1 MKDLQPVVVATTR
14 RETLKRV
21 LLGAA
26 VTATLAGRATGH
38 AESQGS
44 AFAPPMTII
53 NARIFDGQWVLD
65 ADSVAVEN
73 GRIAEI
79 GKNLPRRGT
88 VVDARGGTL
97 LPGLVDA
104 HSHPMT
110 AEALRVAVLFGVTTV
125 LDMGGAWTPQ
135 TRKEAQANDQIADF
149 EATIIGMSAP
159 NGHPSE
165 LMNGP
170 FSTSNTVTADDARAY
185 VKRDVDL
192 GNDYIKIL
200 IENGEV
206 MGGKLPALSE
216 EAVRAA
222 VTAGH
227 GYGKM
232 VIAHAMTQGQVE
244 LALSAG
250 VDGLAHLFLD
260 GTATDRIVH
269 EIARSRVFL
278 VPCLVLNWSMIGRGD
293 EQLAKDP
300 RVAGKLSEYVR
311 QKMAESFNLYPA
323 GRFED
328 FLATVAALKD
338 AGVDL
343 LVGTDSSMP
352 FPGFRAGGPALGASV
367 HRELQ
372 YFVKAGFTPIEA
384 LRAATSIPARRFD
397 LRDRGRIMN
406 GLRADLVLV
415 DGDPTRDIS
424 STLSIKKVWKKGVDI
439 KGAAVA

>member
-1 MKDLQPVVVATTR
+1 MEDLQPVVGATTR
-14 RETLKRV
+14 REALKGA

-26 VTATLAGRATGH
+26 LTATVAAPATGH

-44 AFAPPMTII
+44 ASAPPMTII

-65 ADSVAVEN
+65 ADSVTVEN

-88 VVDARGGTL
+88 VIDARGGTL
-97 LPGLVDA
+97 LPGLVDS
-104 HSHPMT
+104 HSHPM
-110 AEALRVAVLFGVTTV
+110 AADALRVAALFGITTM
-125 LDMGGAWTPQ
+125 LDMGDFWTPQ

-149 EATIIGMSAP
+149 ETTMVGMSP
-159 NGHPSE
+159 PKGHPSQ
-165 LMNGP
+165 LMSNS

-185 VKRDVDL
+185 VKQNVDL
-192 GNDYIKIL
+192 GNDYIKII

-232 VIAHAMTQGQVE
+232 VIAHAMTHAQVE

-260 GTATDRIVH
+260 GKATDKIVH
-269 EIARSRVFL
+269 QIARSRVFL
-278 VPCLVLNWSMIGRGD
+278 VPCFVLNASMVGRSD
-293 EQLAKDP
+293 EPLAKDP
-300 RVAGKLSEYVR
+300 RVAGKLSEYAR
-311 QKMAESFNLYPA
+311 QSMAKSFNVYPA

-328 FLATVAALKD
+328 YLASVAALKD

-343 LVGTDSSMP
+343 LVGTDSSMAYP
-352 FPGFRAGGPALGASV
+352 FFRGGGPALGASV

-384 LRAATSIPARRFD
+384 LRAATSLPARRFD
-397 LRDRGRIMN
+397 LRDRGRIVN
-406 GLRADLVLV
+406 GLRADLLLV
-415 DGDPTRDIS
+415 DGDPTQDIS
-424 STLSIKKVWKKGVDI
+424 STLSIKKVWKKGFDI

>member
-1 MKDLQPVVVATTR
+1 MKDLQPVVAATTR
-14 RETLKRV
+14 REALKGL

-26 VTATLAGRATGH
+26 VTATLAGPATGH

-73 GRIAEI
+73 GRIAEV
-79 GKNLPRRGT
+79 GKNIPRRGA

-97 LPGLVDA
+97 LPGLVDSHA
-104 HSHPMT
+104 HPVT
-110 AEALRVAVLFGVTTV
+110 VEGLRVAALFGATTV
-125 LDMGGAWTPQ
+125 LNMGGMWTPQ

-149 EATIIGMSAP
+149 EATLVGMSPP

-165 LMNGP
+165 LVHG

-185 VKRDVDL
+185 VKQSVDL
-192 GNDYIKIL
+192 GSDYIKIT

-206 MGGKLPALSE
+206 FGAKLPALSE
-216 EAVRAA
+216 EAARAA

-232 VIAHAMTQGQVE
+232 VVAHAMTHGQAE

-250 VDGLAHLFLD
+250 VDGLVHLFLD
-260 GTATDRIVH
+260 GRATDRIVH

-278 VPCLVLNWSMIGRGD
+278 VPCFVVNRSLIGRGD
-293 EQLAKDP
+293 EQLGKDP
-300 RVAGKLSEYVR
+300 RVAGKLSEFVR
-311 QKMAESFNLYPA
+311 QNMAESYNLYPA

-328 FLATVAALKD
+328 FLASVAALKD

-343 LVGTDSSMP
+343 LVGTDSSIASP
-352 FPGFRAGGPALGASV
+352 DHRGGPTLGASV

-372 YFVKAGFTPIEA
+372 YFVQAGFTPIEA
-384 LRAATSIPARRFD
+384 LRAATSVPARRFD

-415 DGDPTRDIS
+415 DGDPTQDIS